1 MEFVYDYD
9 KKKIKKIK
17 NVVMLFMEKKIRKK
31 NFLEIIS
38 IIVIYFFIKILYLF
52 LVVSIFYIMYMVFLF
67 FDIWNMNEIY
77 ECVEVIR
84 KEVFILCCL

>member
-1 MEFVYDYD
+1 
-9 KKKIKKIK
+9 
-17 NVVMLFMEKKIRKK
+17 MLLCYLWKKKIRKK

-38 IIVIYFFIKILYLF
+38 IVIYFFIKILYLF

>member
-1 MEFVYDYD
+1 
-9 KKKIKKIK
+9 
-17 NVVMLFMEKKIRKK
+17 MLFMEKKIRKK

-84 KEVFILCCL
+84 KEVFFLCCL